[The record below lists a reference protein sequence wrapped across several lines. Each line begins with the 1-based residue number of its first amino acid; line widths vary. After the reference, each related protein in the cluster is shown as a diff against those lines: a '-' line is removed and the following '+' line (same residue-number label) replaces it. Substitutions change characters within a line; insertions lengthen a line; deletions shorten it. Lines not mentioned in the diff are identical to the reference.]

1 MEQAEKK
8 EPSLEEVLE
17 ELDQIIHKMQNREAT
32 LEDSFALYE
41 QGIQK
46 LKVCS
51 QKIDLVEKTMLLL
64 TPQGGLEPFGELEP

>member
-1 MEQAEKK
+1 MEQPENK
-8 EPSLEEVLE
+8 EPSLEEIFQ
-17 ELDQIIHKMQNREAT
+17 ELDQIIHKMQDREAT

-51 QKIDLVEKTMLLL
+51 QKIDTVEKKMLLL
-64 TPQGGLEPFGELEP
+64 TPQGSLEPFGELEP

>member
-32 LEDSFALYE
+32 LEAAR
-41 QGIQK
+41 K
-46 LKVCS
+46 L
-51 QKIDLVEKTMLLL
+51 IW
-64 TPQGGLEPFGELEP
+64 

>member
-32 LEDSFALYE
+32 LEDSFACFE
-41 QGIQK
+41 AGMK
-46 LKVCS
+46 LVKECS
-51 QKIDLVEKTMLLL
+51 ERIDKVEKQIMVFSEE
-64 TPQGGLEPFGELEP
+64 GIEEYEF